1 MFYSELLSS
10 PINTEDVKHT
20 YGINPDTEPDRAIAI
35 GVYPLTEV
43 PEGYRALA
51 YIKDGDSYTAVSST
65 ITIAEEQM
73 VDVIR
78 TAQTTLAELREALAL
93 DDY

>member
-65 ITIAEEQM
+65 VTVAEEEM
-73 VDVIR
+73 VDAIR
-78 TAQTTLAELREALAL
+78 ASKITLPELQTFL
-93 DDY
+93 